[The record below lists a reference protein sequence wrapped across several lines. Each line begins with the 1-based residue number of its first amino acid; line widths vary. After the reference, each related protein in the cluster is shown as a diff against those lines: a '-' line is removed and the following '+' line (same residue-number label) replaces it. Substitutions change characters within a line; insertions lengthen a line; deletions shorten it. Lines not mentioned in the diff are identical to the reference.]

1 VGEGPNSEGARL
13 TDERLEQLLEVGRT
27 IVSELDLE
35 TLLNRVVEAAR
46 DLTGA
51 AYAALGILN
60 EDKTGLERFLHSGI
74 DEQRR
79 REIGPLPRGRGV
91 LGELIRNPRPLRLP
105 DVGRH
110 ARSYGFPPGH
120 PEMRTFLGT
129 PVLVRGDAW
138 GNLYLTEKAGGVE
151 FDETDEQVVIV
162 LAAWAGVAIENARL
176 YEGLDR
182 RRDELEKALRG
193 LEASSDIARTVSSGI
208 ELDDLLDLIVKRG
221 RGVVGAKQAM
231 LLLSDG
237 SRLEIAAAAGEQPG
251 SLQGRR
257 LHDGDTWLNDL
268 QAEAPELRGL
278 PTLVAELEFRERPR
292 GLLVAVGAPDSEGFD
307 ASDERVFSSFAAAAA
322 TTIVTVQAVEAEKL
336 QLSIE
341 ASERERHRWAREL
354 HDETLQELGALR
366 VLLDATARDG
376 DLPSESRQVAMEHVD
391 RGIRNL
397 QGLITELRPSVLDE
411 LGVGP
416 AIESL
421 ARRSAERSGVKIRV
435 DVDIAT
441 DEAGGPGRLPPDLEA
456 TIYRLVQEATNN
468 AIKHGEPERISVT
481 VSRDEESI
489 EVIVADDGGGFD
501 PDTAER
507 SFGLV
512 GMDERVSLAGGHLV
526 IDSTPGNGTEVL
538 AELPLSG
545 SGLGRGRIPKPPGA
559 ERSPA
564 AEKPQS

>member
-1 VGEGPNSEGARL
+1 MGDGSSSEHPRL
-13 TDERLEQLLEVGRT
+13 SDERLEQLLEVGRS

-35 TLLNRVVEAAR
+35 TLLRRVVEAAR

-60 EDKTGLERFLHSGI
+60 EDKSGLERFLHSGI

-105 DVGRH
+105 DVGAH
-110 ARSYGFPPGH
+110 PRSYGFPPNH

-138 GNLYLTEKAGGVE
+138 GNLYLTEKAGGAE
-151 FDETDEQVVIV
+151 FDETDEQVAIV

-176 YEGLDR
+176 YEGLDER
-182 RRDELEKALRG
+182 REELEHALRG
-193 LEASSDIARTVSSGI
+193 LEASSDIARTVLSGI
-208 ELDDLLDLIVKRG
+208 DLDELLELIVKRG
-221 RGVVGAKQAM
+221 RAVVGASQAL

-237 SRLEIAAAAGEQPG
+237 TELEVRATAGERPDHYRGQ
-251 SLQGRR
+251 RVA
-257 LHDGDTWLNDL
+257 DADTWLNDL

-278 PTLVAELEFRERPR
+278 PSLVARLEFRDRPR
-292 GLLVAVGAPDSEGFD
+292 GLLVAIGRGEGEGFD
-307 ASDERVFSSFAAAAA
+307 PNDRQVFDAFAAGAAN
-322 TTIVTVQAVEAEKL
+322 TMMTVQAVEAEKL
-336 QLSIE
+336 QMSLD

-366 VLLDATARDG
+366 VLLDVSARGG
-376 DLPSESRQVAMEHVD
+376 DLPADARAVAIEHVD

-416 AIESL
+416 AIDSL
-421 ARRSAERSGVKIRV
+421 ARRSSERFGVEISVDADLEHAEQG
-435 DVDIAT
+435 A
-441 DEAGGPGRLPPDLEA
+441 PGRLPADLEA
-456 TIYRLVQEATNN
+456 TIYRLVQEAANN
-468 AIKHGEPERISVT
+468 AIKHGNPDRISVT
-481 VSRDEESI
+481 ISRSDDTVEMS
-489 EVIVADDGGGFD
+489 VQDDGSGFD
-501 PDTAER
+501 TAATER

-512 GMDERVSLAGGHLV
+512 GMQERVSLAGGRLE
-526 IDSTPGNGTEVL
+526 IDSVPGKGTEVRV
-538 AELPLSG
+538 ELPLRG
-545 SGLGRGRIPKPPGA
+545 GRAAKRSLPA
-559 ERSPA
+559 ESKAPERRA
-564 AEKPQS
+564 AD

>member
-1 VGEGPNSEGARL
+1 MASEDHKL

-35 TLLNRVVEAAR
+35 TLLRRVTEAAR

-51 AYAALGILN
+51 AYAALGIMN
-60 EDKTGLERFLHSGI
+60 AEKTGLERFVHSGI
-74 DEQRR
+74 DEQTR

-91 LGELIRNPRPLRLP
+91 LGELIRNPSPLRLA
-105 DVGRH
+105 DVSAH

-120 PEMRTFLGT
+120 PEMKTFLGT
-129 PVLVRGDAW
+129 PVLVRGEAW
-138 GNLYLTEKAGGVE
+138 GNLYLTEKDGGAE
-151 FDETDEQVVIV
+151 FDDTDEQVVIV

-182 RRDELEKALRG
+182 RREELEKALRG

-208 ELDDLLDLIVKRG
+208 ELDELLELIAKRG
-221 RGVVGAKQAM
+221 RAVVGAKQAL

-237 SRLEIAAAAGEQPG
+237 SHFEVAAAAGEQPG
-251 SLQGRR
+251 TLEGRR
-257 LHDGDTWLNDL
+257 LVDSETWLNDL
-268 QAEAPELRGL
+268 QAEEPELRGL
-278 PTLVAELEFRERPR
+278 PALVAELEFRDRPQGR
-292 GLLVAVGAPDSEGFD
+292 LIALGELGADGFD
-307 ASDERVFSSFAAAAA
+307 ANDEQVFESFAASAA
-322 TTIVTVQAVEAEKL
+322 TTIATVQAVEAEKL

-366 VLLDATARDG
+366 VLLDAARDDR
-376 DLPSESRQVAMEHVD
+376 DLPAESRQIAIDHVD

-421 ARRSAERSGVKIRV
+421 ARRSSERFGIGINI
-435 DVDIAT
+435 DLDLAG
-441 DEAGGPGRLPPDLEA
+441 DEAGGPSRLPADLEA
-456 TIYRLVQEATNN
+456 IIYRLVQEGCNN
-468 AIKHGEPERISVT
+468 AIKHADPERISVT
-481 VSRDEESI
+481 VSRHEETV
-489 EVIVADDGGGFD
+489 EVVVADDGSGFD

-512 GMDERVSLAGGHLV
+512 GMEERVSLAGGRLQ
-526 IDSTPGNGTEVL
+526 IESEPGGGTRVQ
-538 AELPLSG
+538 ADLPLRRPEHR
-545 SGLGRGRIPKPPGA
+545 RGRSFRTGPGA
-559 ERSPA
+559 ARRTG
-564 AEKPQS
+564 

>member
-1 VGEGPNSEGARL
+1 MGEATGPGQAKL
-13 TDERLEQLLEVGRT
+13 TDERLEQLLEVGRS

-35 TLLNRVVEAAR
+35 TLLRRVVEAAR

-51 AYAALGILN
+51 AYAALGILD
-60 EDKTGLERFLHSGI
+60 EDKSGLERFLHAGI
-74 DEQRR
+74 DEQTR

-105 DVGRH
+105 NVGEH
-110 ARSYGFPPGH
+110 PRSYGFPPNH

-138 GNLYLTEKAGGVE
+138 GNLYLTEKTGGAE
-151 FDETDEQVVIV
+151 FDDTDEQLAIV

-182 RRDELEKALRG
+182 RREELEKALRG
-193 LEASSDIARTVSSGI
+193 LEAGSDIARTVSSGI
-208 ELDDLLDLIVKRG
+208 ELDELLELIVKRG
-221 RGVVGAKQAM
+221 RGVVGAGQAL

-237 SRLEIAAAAGEQPG
+237 TDLEVAATAGEQPG
-251 SLQGRR
+251 RYEGR
-257 LHDGDTWLNDL
+257 LVADADTWLNDL

-278 PTLVAELEFRERPR
+278 PSLVAQLEFRDRPR
-292 GLLVAVGAPDSEGFD
+292 GILVAIGHGGEASFD
-307 ASDERVFSSFAAAAA
+307 ASDRQVFDSFAAGAA
-322 TTIVTVQAVEAEKL
+322 TTIVTVQAVEAEKM
-336 QLSIE
+336 QMSID

-366 VLLDATARDG
+366 VLLDASTGGG
-376 DLPSESRQVAMEHVD
+376 DLPAESRQVAMDHVD

-421 ARRSAERSGVKIRV
+421 ARRSSERFGIEIGV

-441 DEAGGPGRLPPDLEA
+441 DEGGRQRAGCRPTSRRRSTASSRRP
-456 TIYRLVQEATNN
+456 TNN
-468 AIKHGEPERISVT
+468 AIKHAEPTRVSVT
-481 VSRDEESI
+481 VSRDGRPGRGDRQRRRRWLRLGVDRAELR
-489 EVIVADDGGGFD
+489 AGRDGGAGLARRRQARD
-501 PDTAER
+501 RVGAGQRAPRCGPSCPGHTSQGER
-507 SFGLV
+507 QVRGAR
-512 GMDERVSLAGGHLV
+512 GPARAGRRTT
-526 IDSTPGNGTEVL
+526 S
-538 AELPLSG
+538 
-545 SGLGRGRIPKPPGA
+545 
-559 ERSPA
+559 
-564 AEKPQS
+564 